1 MGWKT
6 SNSHDGRGF
15 KLFIRHEEI
24 TMKKLLLKLKDLAFS
39 PEGISTLAIIA
50 IVTNLLSILINPIT
64 WVTAVNAV
72 AAVVCGLVI
81 YSIQTSDEEA

>member
-1 MGWKT
+1 
-6 SNSHDGRGF
+6 
-15 KLFIRHEEI
+15 
-24 TMKKLLLKLKDLAFS
+24 MKKLLLKLKDLAFS
-39 PEGISTLAIIA
+39 TEGISTLAIIA

-64 WVTAVNAV
+64 WVTTVNAV

>member
-1 MGWKT
+1 
-6 SNSHDGRGF
+6 
-15 KLFIRHEEI
+15 
-24 TMKKLLLKLKDLAFS
+24 MKKLLLKLKDLAFS
-39 PEGISTLAIIA
+39 AEGISTLAIIA

-64 WVTAVNAV
+64 WVTTVNAV